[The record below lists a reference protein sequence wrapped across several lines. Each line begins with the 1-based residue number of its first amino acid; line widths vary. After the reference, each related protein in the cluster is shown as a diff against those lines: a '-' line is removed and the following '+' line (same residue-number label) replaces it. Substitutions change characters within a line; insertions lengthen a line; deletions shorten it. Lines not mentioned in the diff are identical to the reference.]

1 MERDLPVRLHVLESK
16 EQPRVVGNRQQA
28 GAVLDQVHNFEQV
41 GDRRIKPDR
50 QAVAMFDIEIQFIR
64 VAPLSL
70 SSARV

>member
-1 MERDLPVRLHVLESK
+1 M
-16 EQPRVVGNRQQA
+16 
-28 GAVLDQVHNFEQV
+28 LDQVHNFEQV